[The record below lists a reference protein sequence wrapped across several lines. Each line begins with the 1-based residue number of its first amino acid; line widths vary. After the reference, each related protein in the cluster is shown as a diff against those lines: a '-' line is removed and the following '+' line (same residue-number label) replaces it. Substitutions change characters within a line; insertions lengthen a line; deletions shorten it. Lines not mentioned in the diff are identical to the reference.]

1 MRLHSFRYEN
11 AVSVIAKT
19 DFQVEVLCS
28 GNVLFMKMA
37 FWSESPKYTWSMNP
51 SMLCELQLHGFIV
64 ISIFFVQG
72 QCLLLA
78 NVWALVKEEE
88 EKKMYLEV

>member
-1 MRLHSFRYEN
+1 
-11 AVSVIAKT
+11 
-19 DFQVEVLCS
+19 
-28 GNVLFMKMA
+28 
-37 FWSESPKYTWSMNP
+37 MNP

-88 EKKMYLEV
+88 EKKNVFRSVEPLVLITIQSQKQ

>member
-1 MRLHSFRYEN
+1 
-11 AVSVIAKT
+11 
-19 DFQVEVLCS
+19 
-28 GNVLFMKMA
+28 
-37 FWSESPKYTWSMNP
+37 MNP

>member
-1 MRLHSFRYEN
+1 
-11 AVSVIAKT
+11 
-19 DFQVEVLCS
+19 
-28 GNVLFMKMA
+28 
-37 FWSESPKYTWSMNP
+37 MNL

-88 EKKMYLEV
+88 KKNVFRSVEPLVLITIQSQKQ